1 MLSGFYSELM
11 YKRAPFRFPRRGKD
25 LEKKILNGDI
35 LMKIRNLFSKTIQ
48 MNGIIKFPNSDTS
61 SPSPGGVRGGSLTK
75 LIKQGEHQ
83 TQDFKYCI
91 SDSRK
96 IARSLVA
103 FANTDGGRLLVGV
116 KDNGRIAGVRSEEEY
131 YMVESAAKMYSKPA
145 IEFTTRQH
153 FVEGKT
159 VLEVIVEP
167 SSEKPHFAR
176 DDEGKW
182 WAYFR
187 KDDENRLANK
197 IMIEVWK
204 LQKSPDGILINYSD
218 AEKCLLD
225 YLENNEKIS
234 VSKYARIAHLTY
246 KKAEQTIINFRTL
259 NILKDCVGD
268 NRIDYSINLEFDRE
282 EWENK
287 SDSKNYF

>member
-1 MLSGFYSELM
+1 LAL
-11 YKRAPFRFPRRGKD
+11 
-25 LEKKILNGDI
+25 
-35 LMKIRNLFSKTIQ
+35 TIV
-48 MNGIIKFPNSDTS
+48 NNYI
-61 SPSPGGVRGGSLTK
+61 TK
-75 LIKQGEHQ
+75 LIQQGEHQ

-131 YMVESAAKMYSKPA
+131 YMVESAAKIYSNPVIGFATK
-145 IEFTTRQH
+145 QH
-153 FVEGKT
+153 FIEGKT
-159 VLEVIVEP
+159 VLEVIIEP
-167 SSEKPHFAR
+167 SLEKPHFAR
-176 DDEGKW
+176 DEEGKW

-204 LQKSPDGILINYSD
+204 RQKSTEGILISYTE
-218 AEKCLLD
+218 AEKSLLD

-234 VSKYARIAHLTY
+234 VSKFSRIAHLSY
-246 KKAEQTIINFRTL
+246 KKAEQIIINFRTL
-259 NILKDCVGD
+259 NILNDVVGE
-268 NRIDYSINLEFDRE
+268 NRIDYCINEEFDRKVFE
-282 EWENK
+282 SSAK
-287 SDSKNYF
+287 RSYIR

>member
-1 MLSGFYSELM
+1 MNNY
-11 YKRAPFRFPRRGKD
+11 
-25 LEKKILNGDI
+25 
-35 LMKIRNLFSKTIQ
+35 IQ
-48 MNGIIKFPNSDTS
+48 
-61 SPSPGGVRGGSLTK
+61 K
-75 LIKQGEHQ
+75 LIQQGEHQ

-116 KDNGRIAGVRSEEEY
+116 KDNGRIAGVRSDEEY
-131 YMVESAAKMYSKPA
+131 YMVESAAKIYSKPA
-145 IEFTTRQH
+145 IEFTTQQH

-159 VLEVIVEP
+159 VLEVNILP
-167 SSEKPHFAR
+167 SNDKPHFAK
-176 DDEGKW
+176 DEEGKW

-204 LQKSPDGILINYSD
+204 RQKSKEGILISYSE
-218 AEKCLLD
+218 AEKILLD

-234 VSKYARIAHLTY
+234 VNRFARIARLSY
-246 KKAEQTIINFRTL
+246 KKAEEIVINFRTL
-259 NILKDCVGD
+259 NMLKECFSE
-268 NRIDYSINLEFDRE
+268 NRIDYSINEDFDRQR
-282 EWENK
+282 WDKGFN
-287 SDSKNYF
+287 SR

>member
-1 MLSGFYSELM
+1 LQN
-11 YKRAPFRFPRRGKD
+11 KP
-25 LEKKILNGDI
+25 KIE
-35 LMKIRNLFSKTIQ
+35 TI
-48 MNGIIKFPNSDTS
+48 KPPNSGS
-61 SPSPGGVRGGSLTK
+61 LFPSFGGVRGGSLLK
-75 LIKQGEHQ
+75 LIQQGEHQ

-103 FANTDGGRLLVGV
+103 FANTDGGRLLIGV
-116 KDNGRIAGVRSEEEY
+116 KDNGRIAGVRSDEEY
-131 YMVESAAKMYSKPA
+131 YMVESAAKMYSNPK

-153 FVEGKT
+153 FVDGKT

-167 SSEKPHFAR
+167 SLGKPHFAL

-204 LQKSPDGILINYSD
+204 RQKSTDGILINYSED
-218 AEKCLLD
+218 EKMLLD
-225 YLENNEKIS
+225 YLSNKEKIS
-234 VSKYARIAHLTY
+234 VSKYSRIAHLTY
-246 KKAEQTIINFRTL
+246 KKAEEIIINFRTL
-259 NILKDCVGD
+259 NILKDCVGET
-268 NRIDYSINLEFDRE
+268 RIDYGINENFDRD
-282 EWENK
+282 EWEK
-287 SDSKNYF
+287 VKGKK